1 MYINLVFRFKY
12 ETMTERQKCFNL
24 MHFERIVIAS
34 YCSYCHQLQAFMR
47 K

>member
-1 MYINLVFRFKY
+1 
-12 ETMTERQKCFNL
+12 

-34 YCSYCHQLQAFMR
+34 YCSYCHQLQAVMR

>member
-1 MYINLVFRFKY
+1 
-12 ETMTERQKCFNL
+12 

-34 YCSYCHQLQAFMR
+34 YCSYCHQLQGFMR